1 MEVRKEGGGGE
12 RGTCTDTVPL
22 AETENGFDAVA
33 KKNVQWHHTTP
44 LAQAGPS
51 IRCRGGRG
59 EEEPE
64 KGEEAEEGE
73 EGEEP
78 SSRKDLSSR
87 NHITGVR

>member
-1 MEVRKEGGGGE
+1 MCFELRERKKGGE

-22 AETENGFDAVA
+22 AETENGFDTVA

-59 EEEPE
+59 GEEPE
-64 KGEEAEEGE
+64 EGEEAE

-78 SSRKDLSSR
+78 SSRKDPSSR
-87 NHITGVR
+87 NHIAGVR